1 MTQQSTKNSR
11 QSRRNFIKTTAAATS
26 FMIAGTKVTGPVFGA
41 NDRVRICIAGIN
53 GRGRSHMKEFGG
65 MQGVEIAYLA
75 DPDSRLFESRTKM
88 VEEINGHTPKCVQD
102 VRKALE
108 DKDLDVLTIASP
120 NHWHSLHGIWG
131 CQAGKD
137 VYVEKP
143 CSHNV
148 HEGRKLVEAARAY
161 DRIVQ
166 HGTQR
171 RSEGNWDQMIQA
183 AASGKYGKLT
193 VSYGYA
199 SKQRGSIGF
208 KEVMEPP
215 KELDF
220 NMWLGPAEKQPYHEN
235 LVHYN
240 WHWFWDFGNG
250 EIGNQGV
257 HQMDVARWV
266 VTAATGKVGPESV
279 ISLGGRY
286 GYEDQGQTPNTQL
299 TVYDFGDV
307 KMIFEDYGLVN
318 DETRK
323 VTNEFYTTEGVI
335 KEGKFFAKGKS
346 EGQSLESFPSTLGP
360 GDNFENFIH
369 CVRTRKQDELNAD
382 VLEGHLSSLH
392 CHLGNISY
400 RLGQQTAFS
409 KAPDSF
415 SGDSDSAAAFEKMKD
430 QLADAIDKDLSG
442 MDYQL
447 GRVVKFDPKNEKIV
461 GDPEADAML
470 NPPSRAPFNIPESV

>member
-1 MTQQSTKNSR
+1 MTQQS
-11 QSRRNFIKTTAAATS
+11 RRKFIKTTAAAST

-41 NDRVRICIAGIN
+41 NDRVRICIAGIH
-53 GRGRSHMKEFGG
+53 GRGRAHMQNFGP
-65 MQGVEIAYLA
+65 MDGVEIAYLA
-75 DPDSRLFESRTKM
+75 DPDSRLFDDRSKM
-88 VEEINGHTPKCVQD
+88 VEDINGHKPKCVQD

-108 DKDLDVLTIASP
+108 DKDLDVLTIAAP
-120 NHWHSLHGIWG
+120 NHWHSLLGIWG

-143 CSHNV
+143 CSHNLY
-148 HEGRKLVEAARAY
+148 EGRKLVEAARRY
-161 DRIVQ
+161 DRVVQ

-171 RSEGNWDQMIQA
+171 RSSNEWDQMVQA

-199 SKQRGSIGF
+199 SKPRGSIGF
-208 KEVMEPP
+208 AEYKEPP

-220 NMWLGPAEKQPYHEN
+220 DMWLGPAEKQAYHEN

-257 HQMDVARWV
+257 HQMDVARWA

-279 ISLGGRY
+279 ISMGGRY
-286 GYEDQGQTPNTQL
+286 GYKDQGQTPNTQL

-318 DETRK
+318 NEQK
-323 VTNEFYTTEGVI
+323 MVTNEFYTTDGVI
-335 KEGKFFAKGKS
+335 KDGKFFAKGKS
-346 EGQSLESFPSTLGP
+346 EGEPIEKFESTLHG
-360 GDNFENFIH
+360 GDIFHNFID
-369 CVRTRKQDELNAD
+369 CVRNHTPQNLDAD
-382 VLEGHLSSLH
+382 VLEGHLSALH

-400 RLGQQTAFS
+400 RLGDQAAFS

-415 SGDSDSAAAFEKMKD
+415 SGDSDSSAAFEKMKE
-430 QLADAIDKDLSG
+430 QLSGAIDKDLSG
-442 MDYQL
+442 MDYRL
-447 GRVVKFDPKNEKIV
+447 GRHLKYDAKNEKIV
-461 GDPEADAML
+461 GDEVADGML
-470 NPPSRAPFNIPESV
+470 APPSRPAYRVPETV